1 MEQNSHSLTTRRRT
15 VYGSRWGWW
24 RLPPALLG
32 GLAIGATVAVADVT
46 ITAASRGGSMTRPP
60 VTALPTAGKW
70 AGSVS
75 AYPLPGTPTASPRSQ
90 LSFRGVRHG
99 RVSVVGERSG
109 KHPGRI
115 IAHRDGRGFSFLPKE
130 NFRPG
135 EEVRV
140 STELAVRGAA
150 GGDYTFTVARQL
162 HEPPPDPSGGQPQ
175 MGPRLASKYRHFVTR
190 PDLRPPKITVS
201 RPAGPET
208 ANGHVFHTPKAGS
221 TEADQE
227 GPMIVDDRG
236 AVVWFRPLDGSRAAD
251 FTVERYR
258 GEQVLLWWQGDV
270 RYVAGDDRLVI
281 LDHRYQTVASIRSQG
296 YADIDGH
303 EVSLTPRGTALFF
316 VKNPVM
322 WDVPGDGLGERP
334 VLDEVIQ
341 EVDVA
346 TGRVLFEWHSL
357 GHIRVRE
364 TATDA
369 HTDVESPWDWL
380 HANSIQLAP
389 GGDIIIS
396 ARHTS
401 AVYRID
407 RETGRVAWRLGG
419 KRSDFTMAPGTRFT
433 FQHDARL
440 RPDGTLSLFDNAN
453 GGEVSRGIVLGLDR
467 RAAIATLERE
477 YWNPADELS
486 VAEGNMQILPNGNV
500 FIGWGDR
507 PGYTEY
513 SPDGEVVYDAQ
524 PAEGVES
531 YRAYRFGWRGYPAT
545 RPAIALR
552 PADGNRTDVYV
563 SWNGATEAA
572 SWQVLAGPSSQR
584 LRPVASAPQ
593 RGFETRITVSTKA
606 DYVAVRARDATGD
619 ILRTSPAQQAP

>member
-1 MEQNSHSLTTRRRT
+1 M
-15 VYGSRWGWW
+15 
-24 RLPPALLG
+24 PPALLG
-32 GLAIGATVAVADVT
+32 VLAIGAAVVVTDVT

-60 VTALPTAGKW
+60 VTALPTSGKW
-70 AGSVS
+70 TGSVS
-75 AYPLPGTPTASPRSQ
+75 AYPLPGTPTASPRSE

-109 KHPGRI
+109 RHPGRI
-115 IAHRDGRGFSFLPKE
+115 VAHRDGRGFSFVPKE

-140 STELAVRGAA
+140 STDLAVRGAE

-162 HEPPPDPSGGQPQ
+162 HEPPPDPSGGQSQ
-175 MGPRLASKYRHFVTR
+175 MGPGLASKYRDFVTR

-201 RPAGPET
+201 RQAGPET
-208 ANGHVFHTPKAGS
+208 GNGYVFHTPKDGS

-236 AVVWFRPLDGSRAAD
+236 AVVWFRSLDGSRAAD
-251 FTVERYR
+251 LTVERYR

-281 LDHRYQTVASIRSQG
+281 LDHRYRMVASIRSQG

-380 HANSIQLAP
+380 HANSIQPAP
-389 GGDIIIS
+389 GGDIVIS

-453 GGEVSRGIVLGLDR
+453 AARFPGVSFSGWTGGRPSPPWNASTGTPPTNCPSPRATCRSCPTATCSSGGETG
-467 RAAIATLERE
+467 
-477 YWNPADELS
+477 
-486 VAEGNMQILPNGNV
+486 
-500 FIGWGDR
+500 
-507 PGYTEY
+507 
-513 SPDGEVVYDAQ
+513 
-524 PAEGVES
+524 
-531 YRAYRFGWRGYPAT
+531 PAT
-545 RPAIALR
+545 PSTARTARSSTTPSRPRAWSPTAPI
-552 PADGNRTDVYV
+552 
-563 SWNGATEAA
+563 
-572 SWQVLAGPSSQR
+572 
-584 LRPVASAPQ
+584 ASA
-593 RGFETRITVSTKA
+593 GMGTRPPGPRSRCDLPT
-606 DYVAVRARDATGD
+606 AT
-619 ILRTSPAQQAP
+619 APTCT